1 MKNRKLNR
9 CLIIIGALFLFI
21 NYSITANLLIVKSE
35 SYNSVSNRADFSSDV
50 IYQIITDRF
59 SDGDES
65 NNPKGEI
72 FDKANPRKYHGG
84 DWRGVINKVKD
95 GYLKNLGITAIWVSS
110 PVENITTIDPTN
122 GSAAYHGYWAK
133 DFFKT
138 NSSFGTIEDF
148 KEMIKVAHDN
158 GIKVVIDFAP
168 NHTSTAEYNGLKFPE
183 DGALYKNGE
192 LIGRT
197 SLQCQK

>member
-72 FDKANPRKYHGG
+72 FDKANQGNIMAEI
-84 DWRGVINKVKD
+84 GV
-95 GYLKNLGITAIWVSS
+95 GLL
-110 PVENITTIDPTN
+110 
-122 GSAAYHGYWAK
+122 
-133 DFFKT
+133 
-138 NSSFGTIEDF
+138 
-148 KEMIKVAHDN
+148 IK
-158 GIKVVIDFAP
+158 
-168 NHTSTAEYNGLKFPE
+168 
-183 DGALYKNGE
+183 
-192 LIGRT
+192 
-197 SLQCQK
+197 